1 MAKKPFVVGVVHA
14 RGGSKRVP
22 MKNIKPLAGTPLV
35 AWIVRAAK
43 QSKLLDRLLISS
55 DHPEIIRVAKE
66 AGAEAPFVRPA
77 ALAEDVPSELVT
89 QHAIDFVEKEAGRKV
104 DIAVTFQPTTPF
116 CQSSDIDAVIQLL
129 LDHADLDSA
138 FTAKPI
144 HERPEWMFRLKGHQA
159 ELFTGGLLQ
168 GERGVFQALEPLYI
182 PNGACYATRRDV
194 LFGQNVVIAP
204 KTGIHKM
211 SLERSV
217 DIDEPID
224 FTLAEAVAGKMLAE
238 QGAQ

>member
-1 MAKKPFVVGVVHA
+1 MKPFIVGVVHA

-22 MKNIKPLAGTPLV
+22 LKNIRPLAGVPLV

-43 QSKLLDRLLISS
+43 QSRLLDRLLISS
-55 DHPEIIRVAKE
+55 DHPEIIRIAKE
-66 AGAEAPFVRPA
+66 HGAEAPFVRPS

-89 QHAIDFVEKEAGRKV
+89 QHAIDFVEKEAGLKV

-116 CQSSDIDAVIQLL
+116 CTTADIDAVIQLL
-129 LDHADLDSA
+129 LDHKDLDSA

-144 HERPEWMFRLKGHQA
+144 HERPEWMFRLQGHRA
-159 ELFTGGLLQ
+159 ELFTGGSLQ
-168 GERGVFQALEPLYI
+168 GERGVFQSLEPLFI
-182 PNGACYATRRDV
+182 PNGAAYATRREV
-194 LFGQNVVIAP
+194 LFGQNLVIAA
-204 KTGIHKM
+204 KTGLHKM

-224 FTLAEAVAGKMLAE
+224 FMLAEAVAPTLR
-238 QGAQ
+238 

>member
-1 MAKKPFVVGVVHA
+1 MKPFIVGVVHA

-22 MKNIKPLAGTPLV
+22 MKNIKPLAGVPLV

-43 QSKLLDRLLISS
+43 KSKLLDRLIISS
-55 DHPEIIRVAKE
+55 DHPEIIRIAKE

-89 QHAIDFVEKEAGRKV
+89 QHAIEFAEKEAGRKV

-116 CQSSDIDAVIQLL
+116 CTTEDIDATIKLV
-129 LDHADLDSA
+129 LDHADLDSS

-144 HERPEWMFRLKGHQA
+144 HERPEWMFRLKGHRA
-159 ELFTGGLLQ
+159 SLLVAGEMT
-168 GERGVFQALEPLYI
+168 GERGVFQSLEPLFI
-182 PNGACYATRRDV
+182 PNGACYATRHAT
-194 LFGQNVVIAP
+194 LFANKIIGDKP
-204 KTGIHKM
+204 GIHPM

-224 FTLAEAVAGKMLAE
+224 FTLAETVAQTLQTGR
-238 QGAQ
+238 